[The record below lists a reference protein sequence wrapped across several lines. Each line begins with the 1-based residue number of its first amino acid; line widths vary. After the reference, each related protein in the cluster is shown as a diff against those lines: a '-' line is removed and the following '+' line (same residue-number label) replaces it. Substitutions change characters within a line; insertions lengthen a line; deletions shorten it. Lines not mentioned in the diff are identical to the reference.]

1 MPGSNS
7 KSGSCTCSI
16 APAERCPNGTRPSNG
31 RSPSQ
36 STSMGCAAAPHEHR
50 FRFDDAI
57 DDSTDGAHRE
67 ISAIDGA
74 VVVSLVQLPG
84 PYGALRLR
92 IDLENRTTATPRDR
106 DTALRHALVAAHTLV
121 TVDQGRFV
129 SMTEGPEWATPDV
142 KGCTNEGTWPV
153 LAGSEQVVL
162 SSPIILGD
170 NPQIAPESPGDLYD
184 ATEIDEILTLRTMT
198 LTDAEKAEAR
208 ATDPRAARVIEQV
221 DQLPAGASRSV
232 ARRAALPT
240 SGRGRQRA
248 RCRRRPRPPHASA
261 NAVVGSWRRRLG
273 RPGDRSRRCRGRAD
287 RTRVTR
293 SATAGTQSP
302 HRRSGSVPR
311 RAQRDRR
318 GSAVR
323 RRWSA
328 APRCD
333 ARRRS

>member
-1 MPGSNS
+1 MPSSRS

-16 APAERCPNGTRPSNG
+16 APAGAARMG
-31 RSPSQ
+31 RDRRTAGQ
-36 STSMGCAAAPHEHR
+36 LRNRRRWRCAAR
-50 FRFDDAI
+50 RT
-57 DDSTDGAHRE
+57 STDSGSPMRSATAQTAHTARPRRSTARWSHRSTE
-67 ISAIDGA
+67 
-74 VVVSLVQLPG
+74 LPG

-92 IDLENRTTATPRDR
+92 IDVENRTKATPRDR
-106 DTALRHALVAAHTLV
+106 DTALRRALVAAHTLV

-221 DQLPAGASRSV
+221 DQLPAEHLDRLHGALRYL
-232 ARRAALPT
+232 RRVEGADDAEPD
-240 SGRGRQRA
+240 A
-248 RCRRRPRPPHASA
+248 RRRPMPTSSAHASA
-261 NAVVGSWRRRLG
+261 DAVVGSGRRRVG
-273 RPGDRSRRCRGRAD
+273 RPGDRSRRRRRACGSRAGHAYGCARD
-287 RTRVTR
+287 AVAAPTRRTCSSPGAPRPSRQCCST
-293 SATAGTQSP
+293 STAGSTW
-302 HRRSGSVPR
+302 
-311 RAQRDRR
+311 A
-318 GSAVR
+318 
-323 RRWSA
+323 
-328 APRCD
+328 
-333 ARRRS
+333 